1 MPLSTLWTLTG
12 GTTRRARLHICA
24 GPGERDITLLVF
36 TIWPLFALICL
47 GYILVRRGFPDP
59 SFWPAAERINYFLL
73 FPALLVSSL
82 AEAPVRDP
90 QVLRLGGAAVVII
103 LCAAFALALTRRA
116 HPMSAARFGALLQ
129 GTVRFNTYLALAI
142 LTSMAGSVGIE
153 LAALYLAIAVPLVN
167 VLSIMA
173 LTEAGQART
182 PLIMLRIMAR
192 NPLIL
197 ACLGGIAV
205 ALTGWGLPFGI
216 GRFLDLLAQASLPL
230 GLLCV
235 GAALQP
241 AALRGDGLTLAT
253 TGALRLLLMPLL
265 AAFVARVFGLS
276 GVEALVLVVFS
287 AIPTAPTAYV
297 LTRQMN
303 GDGTLMAG
311 IVTSQTIVALAT
323 IPLVLWVLGY

>member
-1 MPLSTLWTLTG
+1 MLF
-12 GTTRRARLHICA
+12 
-24 GPGERDITLLVF
+24 F

-47 GYILVRRGFPDP
+47 GYVLVRRGFPDP
-59 SFWPAAERINYFLL
+59 GFWPAAERINYFLF

-82 AEAPVRDP
+82 ANAPVRDP
-90 QVLRLGGAAVVII
+90 QVLRLGGATVVVILI
-103 LCAAFALALTRRA
+103 AACALSLFRRA
-116 HPMSAARFGALLQ
+116 HPIPAARFGAVLQ
-129 GTVRFNTYLALAI
+129 GAVRFNTYLGLAI
-142 LTSMAGSVGIE
+142 LATLTGPVGIE
-153 LAALYLAIAVPLVN
+153 RAAIYLAIAVPLVN

-173 LTEAGQART
+173 LTEVGQGRT
-182 PLIMLRIMAR
+182 PLSMLRTMAL

-197 ACLGGIAV
+197 ACLGGIAL
-205 ALTGWGLPFGI
+205 ALTGWGLPFGT
-216 GRFLDLLAQASLPL
+216 GRFLDLLAQTSLPL

-241 AALRGDGLTLAT
+241 ATLRSDGVVLAA

-265 AAFVARVFGLS
+265 AALIARLVGLN

-287 AIPTAPTAYV
+287 AIPTAPTSYV

-311 IVTSQTIVALAT
+311 IVTSQTIAAIAT
-323 IPLVLWVLGY
+323 IPLMLWVLGF